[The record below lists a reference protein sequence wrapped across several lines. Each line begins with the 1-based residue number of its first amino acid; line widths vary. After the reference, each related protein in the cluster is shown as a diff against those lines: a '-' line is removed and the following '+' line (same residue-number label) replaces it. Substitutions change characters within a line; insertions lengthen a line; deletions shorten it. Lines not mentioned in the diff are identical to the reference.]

1 MPATLAI
8 YILVGV
14 SFFSSL
20 ASLPIPNIL
29 APMESSLTLTAPS
42 NGKAVTTLT
51 TSPTSLS
58 EMSGYLVVATYSDS
72 LCKTPLSAV
81 TRALNSCY
89 RIGYRAYLYVTAT
102 KSSYRI
108 WEYTDWLCKFINKTT
123 SASFTVGGCAQQ
135 TIVSFSRTSEW
146 ATDIAIFSLRWMNSR
161 ISLILNTEQ
170 L

>member
-81 TRALNSCY
+81 TRVLNSCY
-89 RIGYRAYLYVTAT
+89 RIGEFAYVYITAT
-102 KSSYRI
+102 KSYYRFDQ
-108 WEYTDWLCKFINKTT
+108 YTDSLCRQFSKLT
-123 SASFTVGGCAQQ
+123 SASFTDGECAQQ
-135 TIVSFSRTSEW
+135 TIVSFGWRCEW
-146 ATDIAIFSLRWMNSR
+146 ATNITTVSLRWLNSR
-161 ISLILNTEQ
+161 ISMILNTIQ